1 MKEPVK
7 DIYQE
12 EEKKNQK
19 WTARW
24 NPGERQVNEQ
34 VYINKHWWEEEKQ

>member
-12 EEKKNQK
+12 EEKKKIKSGPQDEILGK
-19 WTARW
+19 D
-24 NPGERQVNEQ
+24 
-34 VYINKHWWEEEKQ
+34 K

>member
-12 EEKKNQK
+12 EEKKIKSGPQDEILGK
-19 WTARW
+19 D
-24 NPGERQVNEQ
+24 
-34 VYINKHWWEEEKQ
+34 K